1 MSNDR
6 QLTAL
11 VAQLRKIPSSAE
23 LAPEDIRQAVNQVEQ
38 EAKKIL
44 RTHGGQWP
52 KAHERIGADFV
63 SGELALFE
71 QEVGPNRVR
80 QKPLRDDLR
89 PYVEALALAWHARV
103 WVDADL
109 LPEARRALLAARERI
124 EGARD
129 RAAKAKRQ
137 ASNAGKAKRGKL
149 LPHNQL
155 IHRALIYDE
164 DMEDRGENWLDNA
177 PRRRTLPNVLT
188 LLENNCEELITGGDV
203 GPRLRLRS
211 VEVDRDSKRLDVVDS
226 DGRERLISFKTLADT
241 IAKLRKNI
249 R

>member
-11 VAQLRKIPSSAE
+11 LAQLRKIPSSAD

-44 RTHGGQWP
+44 RTHGAQWP
-52 KAHERIGADFV
+52 KAHERIGAGFV

-155 IHRALIYDE
+155 IHRALIIGKADDQCRKGDDKSTAAARLSRTE
-164 DMEDRGENWLDNA
+164 ADSGFASASFSRMGG
-177 PRRRTLPNVLT
+177 RRRSPSPPDTS
-188 LLENNCEELITGGDV
+188 IRRSTGEHSC
-203 GPRLRLRS
+203 RS
-211 VEVDRDSKRLDVVDS
+211 QSWWARP
-226 DGRERLISFKTLADT
+226 
-241 IAKLRKNI
+241 
-249 R
+249 